1 MLKVLYVCTAN
12 ISRSPSAAAVL
23 QDAGLPGVEV
33 RSAGVAAAVGSPGC
47 AMAPALAGRTH
58 ASQPLTFELVQW
70 ADLILTAA
78 SEHQAAVLAIDP
90 SARTRTFTIRQAGR
104 LSQWLVASGMLAAA
118 RSGGPFAPGDP
129 RNDVEPLPDAAGR
142 GRWLV
147 SELDAARGMAPVAP
161 EQPARRRRRDSGADM
176 HPDDVPDPH
185 VLGMSWHDTAARQIE
200 DATKPLVEVVR
211 ELAAL

>member
-1 MLKVLYVCTAN
+1 MGVDNQPLFHLAPGRDWPVQCEHGK
-12 ISRSPSAAAVL
+12 
-23 QDAGLPGVEV
+23 LPGVFRG
-33 RSAGVAAAVGSPGC
+33 RSSQQHAIGDF
-47 AMAPALAGRTH
+47 
-58 ASQPLTFELVQW
+58 ASQN
-70 ADLILTAA
+70 
-78 SEHQAAVLAIDP
+78 
-90 SARTRTFTIRQAGR
+90 GR
-104 LSQWLVASGMLAAA
+104 LQIGDHNNLLTHEFLRRVV
-118 RSGGPFAPGDP
+118 PGDP
-129 RNDVEPLPDAAGR
+129 RNDVEPMPDAAGR